1 MRVRV
6 DVQTAVSSEHNYLP
20 SAGQLQRWVEFALQE
35 RMQQAELTIR
45 LVDEQES
52 AQLNTTYRHKSGP
65 TNVLS
70 FPFAAEVPLPV
81 PVLGDLVI
89 CAPVMAR
96 EAHAQDKTAEA
107 HWAHIVIHGTLH
119 LLGFDHIT
127 PEQAHAMETVEIGL
141 MEQLGY
147 TNPYETGIPS

>member
-1 MRVRV
+1 MQVRV
-6 DVQTAVSSEHNYLP
+6 DLQVAVEADRFYLP
-20 SAGQLQRWVEFALQE
+20 SVTQLQRWVAQALQG
-35 RMQQAELTIR
+35 RMAKAELTIR
-45 LVDEQES
+45 IVDEDES
-52 AQLNTTYRHKSGP
+52 AALNSTYRHKSGP

-70 FPFAAEVPLPV
+70 FPFTADVPLAV

-96 EAHAQDKTAEA
+96 EAQAQEKILEA

-119 LLGFDHIT
+119 LLGFDHLSVD
-127 PEQAHAMETVEIGL
+127 QAQDMETLEIGL

-147 TNPYETGIPS
+147 TNPYETGMAS

>member
-6 DVQTAVSSEHNYLP
+6 DRQLAVAANRYYLP
-20 SAGQLQRWVEFALQE
+20 SVAQLQRWVEQALQGRRSE
-35 RMQQAELTIR
+35 AELTIR
-45 LVDEQES
+45 IVDEDES
-52 AQLNTTYRHKSGP
+52 AVLNSTYRHKNGP

-70 FPFAAEVPLPV
+70 FPFTADVPLPV

-89 CAPVMAR
+89 CAPLMTS
-96 EAHAQDKTAEA
+96 EAQAQDKTPEA

-119 LLGFDHIT
+119 LLGFDHLL
-127 PEQAHAMETVEIGL
+127 PEQAQEMEIVEIGL

-147 TNPYETGIPS
+147 ANPYETGMPS